1 MAWAV
6 HHKYTSFIRRLGWF
20 GRAGSLLSEMPQTE
34 ADNTRSACYLVG
46 PHGSNGDCLQDSLT
60 DVITLVT
67 PASLGRLAT
76 AVLLRGQ
83 DTSTETGTVRIRRSK
98 MIQLVETKGPQA
110 QLCFPGT
117 ALLSREE
124 ARSSTSHSVAKDK
137 GDTQRPD
144 YPRK

>member
-1 MAWAV
+1 MPAGPWQQQECLACNERAHVPLEEAV
-6 HHKYTSFIRRLGWF
+6 
-20 GRAGSLLSEMPQTE
+20 AALLAAVAVGCEGM
-34 ADNTRSACYLVG
+34 DYLAVA
-46 PHGSNGDCLQDSLT
+46 
-60 DVITLVT
+60 T